1 VKNKGKIMSN
11 PHVVDSYV
19 GQRLRIRRNMLGI
32 TQGDLGDKIGLTF
45 QQIQKYERGANR
57 ISASRLFEISRAL
70 DVPITFF
77 FESLDFQDVSSP
89 LAYHLHEDDEVYG
102 EELDPLKRRDSL
114 EFLQAFYAIQDED
127 VRSKIFDLVKTLQ
140 SAVKPKAK
148 RRDDGVSGLDPL

>member
-1 VKNKGKIMSN
+1 MSN
-11 PHVVDSYV
+11 PHVVDSHV
-19 GQRLRIRRNMLGI
+19 GQRLRVRRNMLGI

-77 FESLDFQDVSSP
+77 FENIDFQSGVST

-127 VRSKIFDLVKTLQ
+127 VRKKIFDLVKTLQ

-148 RRDDGVSGLDPL
+148 KRDDSTGALDAL

>member
-1 VKNKGKIMSN
+1 MSN
-11 PHVVDSYV
+11 PHVVDSHV
-19 GQRLRIRRNMLGI
+19 GQRLRVRRNMLGI

-77 FESLDFQDVSSP
+77 FENIDFQNGVST

-127 VRSKIFDLVKTLQ
+127 VRKKIFDLVKTLQ

-148 RRDDGVSGLDPL
+148 RRDDGAASLDPL

>member
-1 VKNKGKIMSN
+1 MSS
-11 PHVVDSYV
+11 PHVVDSHV

-77 FESLDFQDVSSP
+77 FEHMEAYDQDDTTV
-89 LAYHLHEDDEVYG
+89 YHLHEDGQGYG
-102 EELDPLKRRDSL
+102 DDVDPLKRRDSL
-114 EFLQAFYAIQDED
+114 EFLQAFYAIADED
-127 VRSKIFDLVKTLQ
+127 VRKSIFDLVKTLQ
-140 SAVKPKAK
+140 TSVKSKPKK
-148 RRDDGVSGLDPL
+148 RDASGGD

>member
-1 VKNKGKIMSN
+1 MSN
-11 PHVVDSYV
+11 PHVVDAHV

-77 FESLDFQDVSSP
+77 FEQIEAYDRENLTM
-89 LAYHLHEDDEVYG
+89 YHLHEDDEAYG
-102 EELDPLKRRDSL
+102 EEMDPLKRRDSL
-114 EFLQAFYAIQDED
+114 EFLQAFYAIADED
-127 VRSKIFDLVKTLQ
+127 VRRHIFDLVKTLQ
-140 SAVKPKAK
+140 TTVKTKSKK
-148 RRDDGVSGLDPL
+148 RDGAETETATD

>member
-1 VKNKGKIMSN
+1 MSN
-11 PHVVDSYV
+11 PHVVDAHV

-77 FESLDFQDVSSP
+77 FEHMEVYDQDETMV
-89 LAYHLHEDDEVYG
+89 YHLHEDTEQYG
-102 EELDPLKRRDSL
+102 EDVDPLKRRDSL
-114 EFLQAFYAIQDED
+114 EFLQAFYAIADED
-127 VRSKIFDLVKTLQ
+127 VRKRIFDLVKTLQ
-140 SAVKPKAK
+140 TTVKTKSKK
-148 RRDDGVSGLDPL
+148 RDALETETD

>member
-1 VKNKGKIMSN
+1 MSS
-11 PHVVDSYV
+11 PHVVDTHV

-77 FESLDFQDVSSP
+77 FEHMEAYDQDDTMV
-89 LAYHLHEDDEVYG
+89 YHLHEDSEGYG
-102 EELDPLKRRDSL
+102 EDVDPLKRRDSL
-114 EFLQAFYAIQDED
+114 EFLQAFYAIADED
-127 VRSKIFDLVKTLQ
+127 VRKSIFDLVKTLQ
-140 SAVKPKAK
+140 TSVKAKPKK
-148 RRDDGVSGLDPL
+148 REDCKEN

>member
-1 VKNKGKIMSN
+1 MSN
-11 PHVVDSYV
+11 PHVVDAHV

-77 FESLDFQDVSSP
+77 SNR
-89 LAYHLHEDDEVYG
+89 
-102 EELDPLKRRDSL
+102 LKL
-114 EFLQAFYAIQDED
+114 MI
-127 VRSKIFDLVKTLQ
+127 VRISQCTTCMRTMRLMG
-140 SAVKPKAK
+140 K
-148 RRDDGVSGLDPL
+148 RWIP